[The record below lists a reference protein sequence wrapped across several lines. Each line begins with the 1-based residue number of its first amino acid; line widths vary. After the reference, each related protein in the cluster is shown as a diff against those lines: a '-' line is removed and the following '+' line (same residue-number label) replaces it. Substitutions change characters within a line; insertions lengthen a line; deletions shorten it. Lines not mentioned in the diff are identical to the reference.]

1 MPLRPIRRMNSSFYK
16 RIWFISGAVILVG
29 IIIVA
34 KLFFLQV
41 VQKNKYQNKA
51 DGQYVSQP
59 GSLFSRAS
67 IFFLKNDGTR
77 ISAATMASGYKL
89 ALNTNYITDTK
100 KLYAD
105 LAPFLSIDEQT
116 FIDRASRKND
126 VYQEIATHLSNDQA
140 STIKKLN
147 LPGVFLYKENWRFYP
162 GEALA
167 SQVIG
172 FTGYKGDLY
181 TGRYGIEQ
189 YYNKILGGTDENPK
203 INFFAEIFSNLKNT
217 IVKENVQQG
226 SIVTTID
233 PMAQRIL
240 EEKLLAIKDTWQSEK
255 VGGII
260 INPHTGEIYAMANL
274 PSFDPNTYGDVTSP
288 GVFANPLVE
297 NVFEL
302 GSIIKTL
309 TMAGGIDSGVV
320 TPDTTYIDKGKITL
334 NKREIQN
341 AFGRSYG
348 KQTMQEVLNKSLN
361 TGATFVMQQMGEE
374 SFRKYMLDFGLAEKT
389 RVDLPNEVNNLVKNL
404 SSDKEVDYATASFGQ
419 GIALTPIS
427 AVRAFSAIANGG
439 TLVDPHVVKE
449 IDYVDG
455 TVQTTPTKEGRR
467 VIKEDTSRT
476 VTTML
481 VHLVDESLLGGTL
494 KFKHYTGAAKTGTAQ
509 TIDPKGGYSKDQYLH
524 TMYGY
529 FPAYD
534 PKFLIFLYN
543 LKPKASEQQ
552 VSSVT
557 LPKPLFEIADF
568 LLTYYNVTPDR

>member
-1 MPLRPIRRMNSSFYK
+1 MNSSFYK
-16 RIWFISGAVILVG
+16 RIWFVSGAIILLGVIV
-29 IIIVA
+29 VA

-41 VQKNKYQNKA
+41 LQKNKYQDKA

-67 IFFLKNDGTR
+67 IFFSKNDGAR

-89 ALNTNYITDTK
+89 ALNTNYITNKET
-100 KLYAD
+100 LYTS
-105 LAPFLSIDEQT
+105 LSPYLSIDEKT

-126 VYQEIATHLSNDQA
+126 VYQEVATHLSSEQA
-140 STIKKLN
+140 SVIKKLN

-162 GEALA
+162 GESLA
-167 SQVIG
+167 AQVVG

-203 INFFAEIFSNLKNT
+203 INFFAEIFSSPKKT
-217 IVKENVQQG
+217 FAKENVQQG
-226 SIVTTID
+226 SIITTID

-240 EEKLLAIKDTWQSEK
+240 EEKLVAIKDTWQGEK
-255 VGGII
+255 VGGIVI
-260 INPHTGEIYAMANL
+260 DPYTGEIYAMANL

-302 GSIIKTL
+302 GSIVKTL
-309 TMAGGIDSGVV
+309 TMAGGIDAGVV
-320 TPDTTYIDKGKITL
+320 TPETTYVDTGTITL
-334 NKREIQN
+334 NKKEIQN

-361 TGATFVMQQMGEE
+361 TGATFVMQKMGQD
-374 SFRKYMLDFGLAEKT
+374 SFRKYMLDFGLGEKT
-389 RVDLPNEVNNLVKNL
+389 RIDLPNEVNNLVKNL

-419 GIALTPIS
+419 GIAITPIS

-439 TLVDPHVVKE
+439 TLVNPHIVKE
-449 IDYVDG
+449 IEYVDG
-455 TVQTTPTKEGRR
+455 TVETTPITEGRR
-467 VIKEDTSRT
+467 VIKEETSDTI
-476 VTTML
+476 TTML
-481 VHLVDESLLGGTL
+481 VHLADDSLARGTL
-494 KFKHYTGAAKTGTAQ
+494 KFKHYTGAAKSGTAQ
-509 TIDPKGGYSKDQYLH
+509 TIDQKGGYSKNEYMH

-543 LKPKASEQQ
+543 LKPKTNEQE

-557 LPKPLFEIADF
+557 LSKPLFEIADF